1 MTSPREPTRPPWSWW
16 STAAIAMAVL
26 VWVGGVLL
34 HLLGWLGP
42 VIGVTGI
49 VTSAV
54 AWLREPNPAA
64 RVALVGAALA
74 CAVATGLYALVLSG
88 TMRWPPAGW

>member
-1 MTSPREPTRPPWSWW
+1 MTSPREPTRSPWFWW
-16 STAAIAMAVL
+16 STAAVAAAVL

-42 VIGVTGI
+42 VVGVMGV

-54 AWLREPNPAA
+54 AWLHERGRALRA
-64 RVALVGAALA
+64 ALVGTGLA

-88 TMRWPPAGW
+88 TVGWPPAGW